1 MLTLNLGGSAMYKQ
15 TVALVQVKPLQT
27 SIPVCLGLLAALTC
41 LFAEPAQAQT
51 VVNIKRDQLEPALPF
66 KARRHFY
73 IIDETPR
80 VSDYRRPPEVTPNYA
95 IAVPALAPN
104 SGAGQTI
111 ILTPQSN
118 CLPRAVFESNIGAGQ
133 KFARALPQVNVGG
146 LSPNPAVRPVGTP
159 AQVGASARALTNI
172 QARPVG
178 KPIASASQVSQY
190 RPYAPGI
197 SAGSGINSQ
206 SSTKVSLTG
215 KLIQK

>member
-1 MLTLNLGGSAMYKQ
+1 MYKQ

-51 VVNIKRDQLEPALPF
+51 VVNIKRDQLEQVKPF
-66 KARRHFY
+66 QARRHFY
-73 IIDETPR
+73 ITDDTPR
-80 VSDYRRPPEVTPNYA
+80 VSDYRRPPEVSPNYA
-95 IAVPALAPN
+95 IAVPALTPN

-111 ILTPQSN
+111 LLTPQSN
-118 CLPRAVFESNIGAGQ
+118 GLPRAVFESNIGAGQ

-146 LSPNPAVRPVGTP
+146 LSPNPAVRPVGAP
-159 AQVGASARALTNI
+159 AQAGASARALTNI

-190 RPYAPGI
+190 RPYAPVI
-197 SAGSGINSQ
+197 SGGSAFNSQ